1 MDFSVVIIG
10 RFFMNIRRRSWEPAL
25 IQPSSRHIFKADF
38 ISNQR
43 TAAVISH
50 TNNVEMAGKEKS
62 QVPKM
67 PVRKANAVLLKI
79 VEDGIN
85 KRASKMQLCQY
96 FFLSPHN

>member
-1 MDFSVVIIG
+1 MGTGSDSNFLRQGPNNSKEDSLPWVESVSPARFSKPLS
-10 RFFMNIRRRSWEPAL
+10 F
-25 IQPSSRHIFKADF
+25 
-38 ISNQR
+38 
-43 TAAVISH
+43 
-50 TNNVEMAGKEKS
+50 
-62 QVPKM
+62 PKM